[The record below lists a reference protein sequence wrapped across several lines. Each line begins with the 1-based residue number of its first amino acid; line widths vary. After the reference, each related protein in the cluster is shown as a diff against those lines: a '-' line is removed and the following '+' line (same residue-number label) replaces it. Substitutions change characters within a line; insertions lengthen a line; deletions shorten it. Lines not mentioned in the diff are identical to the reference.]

1 MKTINFV
8 GNRNKFFIL
17 SSVLILIIILF
28 SFLFGVQLDVQFK
41 GGTILKYTYS
51 GEIDTSKVESTVEK
65 ASGMEASI
73 QSANDSLTGE
83 MRLVVTLPSSTGLTA
98 EEQDAITESLKQ
110 NFADNSIEVLEISN
124 VDAAIGREFLMK
136 CLVAVSVA
144 FILMIIYIAFRFK
157 KIGGLSAGVM
167 GVIALMHDA
176 IMVFGVFVIF
186 RIPLNDNFIAVVLM
200 ILGYSINDTI
210 VVYDRIRENKRL
222 LGPKVPVAELVNTS
236 INETLTRSLN
246 TSISTIIA
254 LSTICVVT
262 VVCGVS
268 SIISF
273 AFPMLVGMI
282 SGVYSTIFIAG
293 PLWVTWIE
301 HKEKK
306 ILEKKAGGKGPEKG
320 KK

>member
-8 GNRNKFFIL
+8 GNRKKFFIL
-17 SSVLILIIILF
+17 SSVLVLIIILF
-28 SFLFGVQLDVQFK
+28 SFIFGVQLDVQFK

-51 GEIDTSKVESTVEK
+51 GEIDTAKAKTVVEQ

-83 MRLVVTLPSSTGLTA
+83 MHLVVTLPSSGGLTA
-98 EEQDAITESLKQ
+98 EEQDVITQSLEK

-124 VDAAIGREFLMK
+124 VDATIGREFLMK
-136 CLVAVSVA
+136 CLVAVVAA

-176 IMVFGVFVIF
+176 LMVFGVFVIF
-186 RIPLNDNFIAVVLM
+186 KIPLNDNFIAVVLM

-210 VVYDRIRENKRL
+210 VIYDRIRENKRL

-236 INETLTRSLN
+236 INESLSRSLN

-254 LSTICVVT
+254 LTTICVVT
-262 VVCGVS
+262 VVSGVS
-268 SIISF
+268 SIVSF
-273 AFPMLVGMI
+273 AFPMLIGMI
-282 SGVYSTIFIAG
+282 SGVYSTICIAG
-293 PLWVTWIE
+293 PLWVTWLE

-306 ILEKKAGGKGPEKG
+306 ALEKKTSGKG